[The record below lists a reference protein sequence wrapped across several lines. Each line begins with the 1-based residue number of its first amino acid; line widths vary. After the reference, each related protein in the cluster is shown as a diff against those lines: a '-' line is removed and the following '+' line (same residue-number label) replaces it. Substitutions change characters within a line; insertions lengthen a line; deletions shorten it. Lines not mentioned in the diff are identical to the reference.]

1 MKILNVKGAGIFI
14 GVLVIFQV
22 AFGMVL
28 SPILGKIIVE
38 NVNKHS
44 AAKIDIGKVNVWP
57 LTLSASMSNL
67 KVFDPD
73 STSESMARVKKASI
87 RVSLLRLLAKQIV
100 VSRLS
105 ISGAEIDV
113 KTEPDGSFNVQ
124 KLAQTDEKK
133 KSSRGDLRS
142 KKDWFSKIYSMIKS
156 KTSKEAVAEDKEAQV
171 SANKIKKDV
180 EALPKGRRVFF
191 KTLSDEYVFQIKDLV
206 IKNSRID
213 LAPSSGEGI
222 VLDRASVVIK
232 NLGVDPTRGARFD
245 VMKVSGRL
253 ESNGENA
260 GSFDLNYSQSL
271 KNDKQYINCTIS
283 AKDIDL
289 AATGFIYKDSLP
301 VSFSKG
307 KISINSTTNIVN
319 EELNS
324 KNSLSLRG
332 QNVSPSGGNA
342 MIGMVP
348 LSAICEAL
356 NQVDPAK
363 FKFEI
368 TGTTSNPKFEGFQE
382 SLMDLVKPYL
392 ANQIKEQGLKA
403 LGNVF
408 KKEAGE
414 TSVSSGAENNTAKEA
429 IKSISSL
436 FGNKE

>member
-180 EALPKGRRVFF
+180 EA
-191 KTLSDEYVFQIKDLV
+191 
-206 IKNSRID
+206 
-213 LAPSSGEGI
+213 
-222 VLDRASVVIK
+222 
-232 NLGVDPTRGARFD
+232 
-245 VMKVSGRL
+245 
-253 ESNGENA
+253 
-260 GSFDLNYSQSL
+260 
-271 KNDKQYINCTIS
+271 
-283 AKDIDL
+283 
-289 AATGFIYKDSLP
+289 
-301 VSFSKG
+301 
-307 KISINSTTNIVN
+307 
-319 EELNS
+319 
-324 KNSLSLRG
+324 
-332 QNVSPSGGNA
+332 
-342 MIGMVP
+342 
-348 LSAICEAL
+348 
-356 NQVDPAK
+356 
-363 FKFEI
+363 
-368 TGTTSNPKFEGFQE
+368 
-382 SLMDLVKPYL
+382 
-392 ANQIKEQGLKA
+392 
-403 LGNVF
+403 
-408 KKEAGE
+408 
-414 TSVSSGAENNTAKEA
+414 
-429 IKSISSL
+429 
-436 FGNKE
+436 